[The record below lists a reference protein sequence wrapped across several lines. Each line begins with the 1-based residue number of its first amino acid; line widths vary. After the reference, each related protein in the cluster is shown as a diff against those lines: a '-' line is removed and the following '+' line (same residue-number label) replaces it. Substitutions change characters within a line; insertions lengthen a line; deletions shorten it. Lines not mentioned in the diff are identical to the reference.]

1 MRLPRRLYTVGWIV
15 IGVALA
21 ALEALALWD
30 KGRRDT
36 LTEHLR
42 PLLRRYPILW
52 LGGLGL
58 AVWVI
63 GHLWFGLP

>member
-1 MRLPRRLYTVGWIV
+1 MIPRRLYTFGWIA
-15 IGVALA
+15 IGAALV

-42 PLLRRYPILW
+42 PLLGRHPIIW
-52 LGGLGL
+52 LGGLAL
-58 AVWVI
+58 AGWAI